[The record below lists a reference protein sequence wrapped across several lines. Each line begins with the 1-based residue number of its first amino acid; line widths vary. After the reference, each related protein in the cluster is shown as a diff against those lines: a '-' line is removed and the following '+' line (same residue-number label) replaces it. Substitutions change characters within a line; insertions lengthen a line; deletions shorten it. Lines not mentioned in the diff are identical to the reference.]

1 MQISILKNIISRRY
15 GLDIRQLRQFVA
27 VADELHFGRAA
38 ARLNMEQAPLSQA
51 IRRLEASLG
60 ATLFDRSPRGG
71 TRLTPAGRVLRAEAE
86 QAIRA
91 FDTAVT
97 RTRRAGGSAFDPL
110 LVGFVTAGVLEVL
123 PRALASFAATNPSV
137 PVRLAEGATADLLRG
152 VQEDRLTLA
161 LVHPVET
168 PPPGVTLDEVRRDRT
183 VAALPRAHPLAGRRQ
198 LHLRDLAG
206 EPMIFFP
213 RAASPDLYRRFMQ
226 HFAREGFR
234 PRSEQEASATPT
246 ILLLV
251 AAGLGFALVPDS
263 ARNLDFA
270 AVSFVPVVD
279 LPAELAWPL
288 ALAWKPAAAPAT
300 ARALAGCILPRD
312 GGGAG

>member
-1 MQISILKNIISRRY
+1 MDL
-15 GLDIRQLRQFVA
+15 RQLRQFVA

-51 IRRLEASLG
+51 IKRLEAALG

-91 FDTAVT
+91 FDRAVAQ
-97 RTRRAGGSAFDPL
+97 TRRAAGSAVDPL
-110 LVGFVTAGVLEVL
+110 QVGFVTAGVLAVL
-123 PRALASFAATNPSV
+123 PRALAAFSAGHPGV

-152 VQEDRLTLA
+152 VQEDRLQMA
-161 LVHPVET
+161 LVHPVEA
-168 PPPGVTLDEVRRDRT
+168 PPPGVTLTEVQRDRT
-183 VAALPRAHPLAGRRQ
+183 VAALPRAHPLAGRRS

-206 EPMIFFP
+206 EPLIFFP

-226 HFAREGFR
+226 HFARAGFR
-234 PRSEQEASATPT
+234 PRIEQEASATPT

-251 AAGLGFALVPDS
+251 AAGLGYALVPDS
-263 ARNLDFA
+263 ARSLDFA
-270 AVSFVPVVD
+270 AVAFVPLVD
-279 LPAELAWPL
+279 LPDDLAWPL
-288 ALAWKPAAAPAT
+288 ALAWKPATASAT
-300 ARALAGCILPRD
+300 ARALAARILPPEV
-312 GGGAG
+312 A